1 MGEFQLER
9 EQSLRFAA
17 PHVYQTMVDSFKK
30 FNIHP
35 YDAIGTIKPA
45 KNGYDITIKSA
56 NHFSEIATI
65 TISKEQAL
73 VPDTETENL
82 FQEAAEKCKSL
93 LISDYYKMIKL

>member
-1 MGEFQLER
+1 MGEFQLEK

-30 FNIHP
+30 YNIHP
-35 YDAIGTIKPA
+35 YDAIGTIKTA

-65 TISKEQAL
+65 TISEEQAM
-73 VPDTETENL
+73 VPDSETVNL
-82 FQEAAEKCKSL
+82 FEEAAKKCKSL